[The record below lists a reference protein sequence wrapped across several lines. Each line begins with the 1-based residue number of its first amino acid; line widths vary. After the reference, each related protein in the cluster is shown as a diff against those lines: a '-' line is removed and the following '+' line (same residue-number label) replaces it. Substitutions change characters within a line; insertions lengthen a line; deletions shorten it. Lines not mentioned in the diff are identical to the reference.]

1 MRDLVPLAWGALAS
15 HRLRSALSMLGI
27 AIGIASVILLTS
39 IGEGTRQYVLA
50 QFTQFGTNLIAVN
63 PGRSQTLGV
72 PGVLGG
78 TTHKLTLDDA
88 EAVARVAGVVDVAPF
103 AMGTARV
110 EAGERGRSV
119 FVYGATPA
127 IARVLTLDVR
137 QGSFWP
143 AGDPRRGA
151 PVALLGPTV
160 ARELFEDANPLG
172 RVLKVGGTRFRI
184 VGVMAPKGRI
194 LGFDIDDAVYV
205 PVASALKLFNLDEL
219 VEIDVLYARP
229 DLAGPVEAA
238 VRAVLT
244 ERHGREDFTLTTQAA
259 MLEVAGNVMNVITLS
274 VGAIAGISLLV
285 GATGILTMMWIAVGE
300 RTGEIGLVRSL
311 GATRAQVRFL
321 FLAEAAALSTLGG
334 LAGLLFGVVLLQ
346 ALALAVPG
354 LPVQTPLLFVLLAL
368 LVSLLTGLVS
378 GVVPAQRAARLDP
391 IEALRA
397 E

>member
-1 MRDLVPLAWGALAS
+1 VRDLIQLAWGALAG

-39 IGEGTRQYVLA
+39 IGEGTRAYVLS
-50 QFTQFGTNLIAVN
+50 QFTQFGTNLIAIN
-63 PGRSQTLGV
+63 PGKSQTLGV

-88 EAVARVAGVVDVAPF
+88 EAVARVPGVVDAAPF
-103 AMGTARV
+103 AMGSARV

-137 QGSFWP
+137 QGAFWP

-151 PVALLGPTV
+151 PVTLLGPTV
-160 ARELFEDANPLG
+160 SRELFQGDNPLG
-172 RVLKVGGTRFRI
+172 RFVKIGGTRFRVI
-184 VGVMAPKGRI
+184 GVMAPKGRI

-205 PVASALKLFNLDEL
+205 PVASAMKLFNLDEL

-229 DLAGPVEAA
+229 DLSDAVERG
-238 VRAVLT
+238 VRAALT

-259 MLEVAGNVMNVITLS
+259 MLEVAGNVMNVITLA

-300 RTGEIGLVRSL
+300 RTGEIGLLRSL

-321 FLAEAAALSTLGG
+321 FLAEAAGLSTLGG
-334 LAGLLFGVVLLQ
+334 LAGLVFGLGLAQ
-346 ALALAVPG
+346 ALALVVPG
-354 LPVQTPLLFVLLAL
+354 LPVRTPPLFMLLAV

-378 GVVPAQRAARLDP
+378 GVVPARRAARLDP